1 MMMRMVRLCRLC
13 TACVLP
19 ESKEEEAGRLA
30 LTGSDTRRGSIV
42 VRIKSRARITKMNSI
57 TEFSKHSH
65 NQRTIPYSWRLGV
78 SKR

>member
-42 VRIKSRARITKMNSI
+42 VRIKSRARITKMI
-57 TEFSKHSH
+57 CTK
-65 NQRTIPYSWRLGV
+65 TAT
-78 SKR
+78 